1 MEPTFNQPARDA
13 MRVGNAL
20 DTCRPCCPLAAV
32 LRERPVPTSVA
43 DSIRPKA
50 VLPIGDFA
58 AAKPTFK
65 LPN

>member
-1 MEPTFNQPARDA
+1 M
-13 MRVGNAL
+13 
-20 DTCRPCCPLAAV
+20 C
-32 LRERPVPTSVA
+32 VA
-43 DSIRPKA
+43 KGSLTLPIRPNA